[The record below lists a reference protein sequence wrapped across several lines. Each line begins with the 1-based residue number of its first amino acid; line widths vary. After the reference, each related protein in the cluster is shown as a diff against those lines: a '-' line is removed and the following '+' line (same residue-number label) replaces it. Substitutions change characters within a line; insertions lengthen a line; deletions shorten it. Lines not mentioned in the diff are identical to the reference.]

1 MVNWGLKH
9 SPQGG
14 SKVGISQEQKQQ
26 VVERMQAG
34 QAWSEAIEQVGV
46 KVCQSTAYRWGRCWR
61 DQGEAGL
68 SDERHG
74 HMYKMTPEIQEWL
87 KASCG
92 QAPQVASSQVKKL
105 IEEKFKVE
113 ISRGHLNRVRA
124 ELGVSR
130 PKKSPG

>member
-1 MVNWGLKH
+1 M
-9 SPQGG
+9 
-14 SKVGISQEQKQQ
+14 GISQEQKQQ

-34 QAWSEAIEQVGV
+34 QPWLEAIEQVGV
-46 KVCQSTAYRWGRCWR
+46 KVCQSTAYRWVRCWR

-68 SDERHG
+68 SDGRHG
-74 HMYKMTPEIQEWL
+74 HLYKMTPEIQEWL

-92 QAPQVASSQVKKL
+92 QAPHLPSSQVKEL
-105 IEEKFKVE
+105 IQEKFKVE
-113 ISRGHLNRVRA
+113 LSRGHLNRVRA

>member
-1 MVNWGLKH
+1 MVNLGLKN
-9 SPQGG
+9 SQPGG
-14 SKVGISQEQKQQ
+14 SKMGISQEQKQQ

-34 QAWSEAIEQVGV
+34 QGWAEAIEQVGV

-61 DQGEAGL
+61 DKGKAGL
-68 SDERHG
+68 SDGRHG
-74 HMYKMTPEIQEWL
+74 HQYKMSPEIQAWL
-87 KASCG
+87 KAYCG
-92 QAPQVASSQVKKL
+92 QAPHLSSSQVKEL
-105 IEEKFKVE
+105 IREKFKVE

>member
-1 MVNWGLKH
+1 MVNLGLKN

-34 QAWSEAIEQVGV
+34 QTWSEAIEQVGV
-46 KVCQSTAYRWGRCWR
+46 KVCQSTAYRWVRCWR
-61 DQGEAGL
+61 DKGAAGL

-74 HMYKMTPEIQEWL
+74 HLYKMTPEIQEWL
-87 KASCG
+87 KAYCG

-113 ISRGHLNRVRA
+113 LSRGHLNRVRA